1 MTGGIETDARHLCA
15 QLGLL
20 DDLTPAAV
28 RAAPSAA
35 AEGVFRAFRPSAG
48 AAGLAWVALPAWAKL
63 QALDTVVALQ
73 VPNAAT
79 LAAVPSVASTPGQ
92 ILLVVDRAAASE
104 PVSSQHYYLAAK
116 KPSSLLVGVGG
127 RPLPER
133 VEVVAGGS
141 VASGAAVLG
150 RLVLVV
156 RPPAA
161 EQTKPKN
168 LPEGLRDLGDGADMP
183 DGDDDVMEVHVPEED
198 E

>member
-1 MTGGIETDARHLCA
+1 M
-15 QLGLL
+15 
-20 DDLTPAAV
+20 TPAAV

-63 QALDTVVALQ
+63 QALDTACALQ

-79 LAAVPSVASTPGQ
+79 LTAVPSVCSTPGQ
-92 ILLVVDRAAASE
+92 ILLVIDRAAATQPPSA
-104 PVSSQHYYLAAK
+104 QYYYLAAK

-133 VEVVAGGS
+133 VEIVAGGS
-141 VASGAAVLG
+141 LAPGAAVLG

-156 RPPAA
+156 RPPAT
-161 EQTKPKN
+161 EPSKPKN
-168 LPEGLRDLGDGADMP
+168 LPEGLRDLGDGDDMP
-183 DGDDDVMEVHVPEED
+183 DDDNDVMEVSIPD
-198 E
+198 DD